1 MSFLIIVLPFLQCGG
16 NLVLLMGLE
25 FGGGP
30 FFFFFFLIVNHHP
43 SHLEERSGG
52 KYCHV
57 CFFWSNRS
65 KNAFSFHGIVALCCL
80 SKETPFIF
88 FKFHLSQMSIGAVKC
103 VLIHW
108 ILKFSLFYSV

>member
-1 MSFLIIVLPFLQCGG
+1 MWRKFSVVNGLRIWGRT
-16 NLVLLMGLE
+16 LL
-25 FGGGP
+25 
-30 FFFFFFLIVNHHP
+30 FFFFFLIVNHHP

-80 SKETPFIF
+80 SKETPFLIF